1 MGPGIAAEPHCAE
14 REIAGVRFLP
24 TLHPE
29 GKASA
34 VHDPCALA
42 QASRRSRSAARS
54 PGLFPAAFALV
65 RPCGLSVA
73 STRLC
78 RRFPDRSALVRG
90 PLLPSPFG
98 SDGPGPRLR
107 FEFAALRRV
116 PRFPSLGS
124 GPGPASLAI
133 PGKPVPAQVAT
144 NRPFAALLGTIVLRA
159 ALTAPRKGD
168 PACGGE
174 TIISSGASCRLRFE
188 DPPVRSVRA
197 SWGSPTVAKP
207 NSNSSPCRRRSEV
220 PSLSC
225 RLTLAGLLEER
236 AGCPPI
242 T

>member
-1 MGPGIAAEPHCAE
+1 MGPGITAEPHCAE
-14 REIAGVRFLP
+14 REITGLRFLP

-34 VHDPCALA
+34 FHDPCALA

-54 PGLFPAAFALV
+54 PGLFPAASAPF
-65 RPCGLSVA
+65 RPCGLSLA

-78 RRFPDRSALVRG
+78 RRFPDQRAPVRRPLRPHRSAPTVLV
-90 PLLPSPFG
+90 LASASNKLHSEECCF
-98 SDGPGPRLR
+98 L
-107 FEFAALRRV
+107 
-116 PRFPSLGS
+116 PSLGS

-133 PGKPVPAQVAT
+133 PGKPVPVSSRHQPSVRGPSWDHRLSRCPDHTLA
-144 NRPFAALLGTIVLRA
+144 
-159 ALTAPRKGD
+159 GD

-188 DPPVRSVRA
+188 DPPVCSDPA
-197 SWGSPTVAKP
+197 SWGSPILATP
-207 NSNSSPCRRRSEV
+207 NSTSSPCRRRSEV
-220 PSLSC
+220 PFLSC
-225 RLTLAGLLEER
+225 RLILAGLLEER